1 MRITRTAAVG
11 MSIFMLS
18 ASVASAAD
26 GKAEGTAGPTA
37 GQTVP
42 TVAKTEPASAKTEP
56 TAGQGGSKAIK
67 DAIVGSWK
75 CAADGEVME
84 FAADGSARVK
94 DPNAMFLAT
103 YNLLDDG
110 RLHLE
115 VPVFGKQKDL
125 TYTVELTGDELTL
138 TFKDQQPRKYNRVK

>member
-1 MRITRTAAVG
+1 MRITRTVVVG
-11 MSIFMLS
+11 STLFMLS
-18 ASVASAAD
+18 ASVTSAAD
-26 GKAEGTAGPTA
+26 GKADATAAPT

-42 TVAKTEPASAKTEP
+42 TAAKTEP
-56 TAGQGGSKAIK
+56 TTAQGGSKAIK

-94 DPNAMFLAT
+94 NPNAMFVAT
-103 YNLLDDG
+103 YTVRDDG
-110 RLHLE
+110 SLHLD

-125 TYTVELTGDELTL
+125 TYKVELKGDELTL
-138 TFKDQQPRKYNRVK
+138 TLDQKPRKYERVK